1 MDDVLSQNF
10 VFLEFLALKSALT
23 KIFGIAQKIG
33 VCILERLMKVFKGKV
48 NGSVISFL

>member
-1 MDDVLSQNF
+1 MDDVISQNF
-10 VFLEFLALKSALT
+10 VSLEFLALKSALT

-33 VCILERLMKVFKGKV
+33 VCILERLIKGKF